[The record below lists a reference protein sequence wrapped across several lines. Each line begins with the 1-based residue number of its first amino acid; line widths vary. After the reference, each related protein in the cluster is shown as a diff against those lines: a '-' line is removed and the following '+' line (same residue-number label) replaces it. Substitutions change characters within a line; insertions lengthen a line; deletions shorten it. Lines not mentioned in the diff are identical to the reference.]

1 MNDSDAD
8 FPMIPEEHEALVEEA
23 IESSD
28 AGHSSEMT
36 QADWDELRQMVAD
49 IAAGKNVPRPGD
61 RP

>member
-8 FPMIPEEHEALVEEA
+8 IPMIPEEHEALVEEA

-28 AGHSSEMT
+28 AGNSSEMT

-49 IAAGKNVPRPGD
+49 IAAGKIVPRPSD
-61 RP
+61 CQ